1 MHLNYNDFWL
11 RRTDLSVGAVRRG
24 QKGRIF
30 PPFPSISLHQ
40 SQPLPSSHPATL
52 LTLQIVP
59 VSQSQPGFDLAYGGM
74 RESSQ
79 KERIDKSLRSNQD
92 CCMTSPTNDSRQ
104 LPRVA
109 LLIES
114 SRNYGRGILRGIA
127 KYSHLHGPWSCFTA
141 ERELHSSIPDWLKH
155 WKGHGIIAR
164 IEDRRS
170 AKALL
175 RLGHPV
181 VDVLGNARFKGIP
194 TFDTEAH
201 AVARL
206 VADFFLQ
213 AGFRHFAFCGYQ
225 SIPFSDRRAAAFAD
239 CLAEHGY
246 KVRIFSPP
254 PSFRQPSH
262 IQAIERR
269 GLDRE
274 KAIAAWLRKQPHP
287 LALFACND
295 VCGQQV
301 LNACREHRIKVPDEV
316 AVMGVDNDDVLCSLC
331 EPPLSSVEPD
341 TERLGAEAAAL
352 LDALMAGN
360 HAKNDYVQIP
370 PLRVVERASTDVV
383 AIEDPITVQAVR
395 FIRDRVGEGIGVKDV
410 LAYTGRSR
418 TDLEQRFRRWV
429 KTSVRVEIIRRRLD
443 QVCSLLQQTDLS
455 LEEIGRRT
463 GFSNTANLCRLF
475 QKRLGQTPSQY
486 RHLHKIGR

>member
-1 MHLNYNDFWL
+1 MD
-11 RRTDLSVGAVRRG
+11 
-24 QKGRIF
+24 KGF
-30 PPFPSISLHQ
+30 
-40 SQPLPSSHPATL
+40 
-52 LTLQIVP
+52 
-59 VSQSQPGFDLAYGGM
+59 
-74 RESSQ
+74 
-79 KERIDKSLRSNQD
+79 RSNQD
-92 CCMTSPTNDSRQ
+92 RCVSVPTNYARQ

-141 ERELHSSIPDWLKH
+141 ERELHSSIPDWLEH

-164 IEDRRS
+164 IEDRRT
-170 AKALL
+170 AQALL

-181 VDVLGNARFKGIP
+181 VDVLGNARFKAIP
-194 TFDTEAH
+194 AFDTNARQ
-201 AVARL
+201 VARL

-225 SIPFSDRRAAAFAD
+225 NIPFSDRRAAAFAA
-239 CLAEHGY
+239 CLAPHGY
-246 KVRIFSPP
+246 KVRVFSTPP
-254 PSFRQPSH
+254 AFHQPTD
-262 IQAIERR
+262 IQAVEQR
-269 GLDRE
+269 GLARE
-274 KAIAAWLRKQPHP
+274 QAMVAWLRKQPHP

-301 LNACREHRIKVPDEV
+301 LNACREYEIKVPDEV

-352 LDALMAGN
+352 LEALMAGKR
-360 HAKNDYVQIP
+360 AKDDLVQIP
-370 PLRVVERASTDVV
+370 PLGVVERASTDRV

-395 FIRDRVGEGIGVKDV
+395 FIRDHVDEGIGVKDV
-410 LAYTGRSR
+410 LANTGRSR
-418 TDLEQRFRRWV
+418 TDMDQRFHLWL
-429 KTSVRVEIIRRRLD
+429 KTTVRVEIIRRRLD
-443 QVCSLLQQTDLS
+443 RVCSLLQQTNLS

-463 GFSNTANLCRLF
+463 GISTTAHFCRLF
-475 QKRLGQTPSQY
+475 QKHLGQTPTQY
-486 RHLHKIGR
+486 RHLHKTGR